1 MILEELSNA
10 IGVSGEEDDV
20 REIVI
25 DAIRDLRHRSS
36 G

>member
-20 REIVI
+20 RGIIVPPSLI
-25 DAIRDLRHRSS
+25 M
-36 G
+36 